1 MKILIADDEML
12 IRRALERIFVSRGH
26 IVKTVGDGIEAL
38 KAWDEFDPD
47 LVVLDI
53 LMPGMTGIE
62 VVKQKGAQK
71 KAKVVLISAYSGN
84 EEVESYTKIGVES
97 FIQKPFNDIYA
108 VVDQM
113 ENL

>member
-26 IVKTVGDGIEAL
+26 IVQTVGDGPAAL
-38 KAWDEFDPD
+38 KAWKDSDPD

-62 VVKQKGAQK
+62 VIKEIGPK
-71 KAKVVLISAYSGN
+71 KRAKVVLMSAYSGH
-84 EEVESYTKIGVES
+84 EEVDSYSKIGIET

-108 VVDQM
+108 VVEQM

>member
-26 IVKTVGDGIEAL
+26 IVQSVEDGVAAV
-38 KAWDEFDPD
+38 KAWKEFNPD
-47 LVVLDI
+47 LVILDI

-62 VVKQKGAQK
+62 VLKEMGPKRR
-71 KAKVVLISAYSGN
+71 AKVALISAYSGH
-84 EEVESYTKIGVES
+84 EEVGSYTKLGIET

-108 VVDQM
+108 VAEQM